1 MAKKTT
7 MRVAGA
13 GLGWLLSGVCAV
25 ASPAYRIDTVA
36 SGLEYPW
43 AIAFLPDGTLL
54 VTERPGRLRL
64 IENGTLRPAPIAGL
78 PDVFASGQAGLFDL
92 ALDPDFV
99 TNRQLYLSFAQGEKD
114 ANALR
119 VVRAQF
125 DGKTLRDVTTLFT
138 AQPAKRG
145 DAHYGGRLAF
155 LADAT
160 LIVTVGEGFIHR
172 EQAQRLDNHLG
183 KLVRIARDGS
193 VPHDNPFLHRAGAL
207 PEIYSL
213 GHRNPQGLAFDATR
227 AVLYEHEHGPRGG
240 DELNRIVPGANYG
253 WPLATFGLDYT
264 GARVSPWTAYPKTD
278 APLLHWTPSIAPSGM
293 TLYRG
298 AAFPAWRDSLFVTAL
313 VEKAVRRVPLQN
325 GVPGTQEVMFA
336 ELGERLRDVREGPD
350 GTLYLLTDSAEGRV
364 LRVRPAAN

>member
-1 MAKKTT
+1 
-7 MRVAGA
+7 MRRAGA
-13 GLGWLLSGVCAV
+13 WLGWLLSGACAAASPDYRIDAV
-25 ASPAYRIDTVA
+25 ASD
-36 SGLEYPW
+36 LDHPW
-43 AIAFLPDGTLL
+43 AIAFLPDGALL

-64 IENGTLRPAPIAGL
+64 IENGALRAAPIAGL
-78 PDVFASGQAGLFDL
+78 PDVFASGQAGLFDI

-99 TNRQLYLSFAQGEKD
+99 TNRLLYLSFAHGEKD

-125 DGKTLRDVTTLFT
+125 DGQALRDLTTLFT
-138 AQPAKRG
+138 AHPAKRG

-160 LIVTVGEGFIHR
+160 LVVTVGEGFIYR

-193 VPHDNPFLHRAGAL
+193 APRGNPFVDRAGAL

-213 GHRNPQGLAFDATR
+213 GHRNPQGLVFDVGSGA
-227 AVLYEHEHGPRGG
+227 LYEHEHGPRGG
-240 DELNRIVPGANYG
+240 DELNRILPGGNYG

-264 GARVSPWTAYPKTD
+264 GARVSPWTAYPKTE

-298 AAFPAWRDSLFVTAL
+298 ELFPAWRDSLFVTAL

-325 GVPGTQEVMFA
+325 GVAGTQEVLFG

-350 GTLYLLTDSAEGRV
+350 GALYLLTDSNEGRV
-364 LRVRPAAN
+364 LRVSPAGSSP